1 MLILNDLSV
10 GYGHRTVISD
20 INAAWAPGNIY
31 GLLGPNGCG
40 KTTLLK
46 TIAGGLEPTGGK
58 ISANEFFPFDKQ
70 RGFLESMVYMPEDFR
85 LPGYSAETFAKV
97 YSRNRPKFSRQDFF
111 DNLDMLEFRPNERLD
126 RLSLGNKKKMFL
138 AYSMACHPGI
148 LLLDEPTNGLD
159 PEAKKCF
166 SRLMAS
172 TDMSDTLII
181 VSTHLL
187 SDLRNLLSGVIL
199 VHDGRIVLDM
209 TVDEIS
215 GLLTFDYADCESALY
230 ADGMRTVAANTS
242 GAYTDVDIELL
253 YYAVRESE
261 AMREY
266 LREAS
271 KSNMGIIK

>member
-58 ISANEFFPFDKQ
+58 ISANVFFPFDKQ

-111 DNLDMLEFRPNERLD
+111 DNLDMLEFRPNERL
-126 RLSLGNKKKMFL
+126 
-138 AYSMACHPGI
+138 
-148 LLLDEPTNGLD
+148 
-159 PEAKKCF
+159 
-166 SRLMAS
+166 
-172 TDMSDTLII
+172 II
-181 VSTHLL
+181 RKSKNPPKPIRKVQNPLKIGQNHNSK
-187 SDLRNLLSGVIL
+187 
-199 VHDGRIVLDM
+199 
-209 TVDEIS
+209 
-215 GLLTFDYADCESALY
+215 GLLNC
-230 ADGMRTVAANTS
+230 
-242 GAYTDVDIELL
+242 
-253 YYAVRESE
+253 
-261 AMREY
+261 
-266 LREAS
+266 
-271 KSNMGIIK
+271 KSRNIIKH